1 MLQLSVGGYYNAFSG
16 NPEAVNLAGFPGLAW
31 LPLIT
36 QGLLDRG
43 YDEES
48 IQKILGSISSGYSGR
63 SGSDA
68 S

>member
-31 LPLIT
+31 FPLIT
-36 QGLLDRG
+36 QGLLGRG

-48 IQKILGSISSGYSGR
+48 IQKVLGLNFLR
-63 SGSDA
+63 VFREVWK
-68 S
+68 